1 MNVTDYLR
9 HRDFLKRRREREW
22 RENLP
27 IAQAKDTSV
36 EQDVRDEIDSV
47 FIVRQE
53 EYQKLVN
60 DEYELI

>member
-22 RENLP
+22 KENLP

-47 FIVRQE
+47 FIVRQ
-53 EYQKLVN
+53 
-60 DEYELI
+60 